1 MLYAEDT
8 QLDYGIVRSD
18 SGELVGSC
26 GLYYRPEREEWE
38 VGYNLRSDS
47 WGKGFAFEAMN
58 ALFDFARQNFS
69 VSKATGSFAVD
80 NLRSRV
86 LWKNL
91 KRCLNALENV

>member
-1 MLYAEDT
+1 MLYAEET

-26 GLYYRPEREEWE
+26 DLYYRPEREEWE

-58 ALFDFARQNFS
+58 ALIDFARQHFS
-69 VSKATGSFAVD
+69 VRKISGSFV
-80 NLRSRV
+80 
-86 LWKNL
+86 
-91 KRCLNALENV
+91 CC